1 MTTTRFSDSYL
12 NSLTQAANE
21 SPRLRQSRTIH
32 ITPDDPCQRLFNAI
46 DMDSY
51 VRPHRHQQDPKVETL
66 FAIKGRFLLVTFNEQ
81 GEIEEV
87 IPFHSEKYEARNDS
101 GVGVEIQVGTWHTI
115 IATEPHSILLEVKAG
130 PFNLER
136 SKEPAPWSPAEETE
150 EGWAY
155 LAQLKKR
162 IGLNYVLILSSDKTR
177 GL

>member
-1 MTTTRFSDSYL
+1 MTTTRFSDTYL

-66 FAIKGRFLLVTFNEQ
+66 FAIRGRFLLVTFNEQ

-87 IPFHSEKYEARNDS
+87 IPFHSEKYEASNDS

-115 IATEPHSILLEVKAG
+115 IANEPHSILLEVKAG
-130 PFNLER
+130 PFNLEL
-136 SKEPAPWSPAEETE
+136 SKEPAPWSPAEGTE
-150 EGWAY
+150 EGQAY
-155 LAQLKKR
+155 LTQLKKR
-162 IGLNYVLILSSDKTR
+162 IGLN
-177 GL
+177 

>member
-12 NSLTQAANE
+12 NSLAQATHE
-21 SPRLRQSRTIH
+21 SPRRRQSRTIH
-32 ITPDDPCQRLFNAI
+32 ITPNDPCQRLFNAI
-46 DMDSY
+46 EIDSY

-66 FAIKGRFLLVTFNEQ
+66 IAIRGRFLLVTFTEQ
-81 GEIEEV
+81 GEIKEI
-87 IPFHSEKYEARNDS
+87 IPFQSEKYEASNDS

-130 PFNLER
+130 PFNLEL

-150 EGWAY
+150 EGQAY

-162 IGLNYVLILSSDKTR
+162 IGLN
-177 GL
+177 